1 MRSSTWQRSKSSKGE
16 PMSQMIVVDE
26 YEYNVL
32 KANSSICVE
41 LIKEIDTIANE
52 LYPNVPYWADCGTNA
67 EVAFFQISEMARE
80 IKKRRRKWKWT
91 L

>member
-1 MRSSTWQRSKSSKGE
+1 MG
-16 PMSQMIVVDE
+16 QMIVVDE
-26 YEYNVL
+26 DEYNEI
-32 KANSSICVE
+32 KRNSRICVG
-41 LIKEIDTIANE
+41 LIKEIAELANE
-52 LYPNVPYWADCGTNA
+52 LYPNVPYWTDCGTNA